1 MFYQVDRSTNKK
13 VRIADAVV
21 KDLVEHG
28 KAELVRYESSMAK
41 IKFVLSE
48 EPASKA
54 YWLARDGTERE
65 IDFKSALKLV
75 MDKKAKIQDITA
87 E

>member
-1 MFYQVDRSTNKK
+1 MVAQ
-13 VRIADAVV
+13 
-21 KDLVEHG
+21 G
-28 KAELVRYESSMAK
+28 KAELVHDEDSKAK

-65 IDFKSALKLV
+65 MEFKSALRLV
-75 MDKKAKIQDITA
+75 MDKKAKIQNIA
-87 E
+87 VE